1 MKKICALA
9 SVMLM
14 VVSLIACGGGP
25 SGPSTT
31 TRTGRQAPRIQV
43 LEQMGDSSWVMD
55 GVQVKKVAQLD
66 NQKCI
71 IFVGSGTAEDR
82 DTALEIARNN
92 VRGEVALAIKALATK
107 QVARAMESVGTVG
120 NEPREQ
126 VFRMLEATKAKNVN
140 VAGLNELKKYYR
152 LVKKANFPKEFYEF
166 YVQMAMEYQRY
177 TNARDG
183 IINTMKRSYQ
193 LNQNQ
198 QRLMNETSRVLNEL
212 DRAEDGGVPGG
223 NVELT
228 PTQRQAREEAVPG
241 QQQQQ

>member
-1 MKKICALA
+1 MKKLFAFTLA
-9 SVMLM
+9 MLM
-14 VVSLIACGGGP
+14 VVSLVACGGGDNT
-25 SGPSTT
+25 GRTGTQT
-31 TRTGRQAPRIQV
+31 TRGGAPRIQV

-55 GVQVKKVAQLD
+55 GVQVKNVAQLD

-120 NEPREQ
+120 NEQREQ

-140 VAGLNELKKYYR
+140 VAGLQELKKYYR

-183 IINTMKRSYQ
+183 IINTMRRTYT

-223 NVELT
+223 NVELS
-228 PTQRQAREEAVPG
+228 PAQRQARENAVPG
-241 QQQQQ
+241 QQQ